1 MPYKKRIAELTLV
14 IEELQREIERLR
26 AELKKPADSARM
38 EKRLLMLSRLRADRL
53 RLIEKQRQAPGAE
66 D

>member
-1 MPYKKRIAELTLV
+1 MPYKKRIVELTLV

-26 AELKKPADSARM
+26 AELKKPGDSARM
-38 EKRLLMLSRLRADRL
+38 DKRLLMLSRLKAERL
-53 RLIEKQRQAPGAE
+53 RLIEKQRLVPSAE

>member
-1 MPYKKRIAELTLV
+1 MPYRKRIAELTLV

-26 AELKKPADSARM
+26 IELKKPADSARM
-38 EKRLLMLSRLRADRL
+38 EKRLLMLSRLKAERL
-53 RLIEKQRQAPGAE
+53 RLIDKQRLSRNVE